1 MKSPGAQRGVALV
14 IALLAVALALVL
26 IASLLDRGE
35 LAYARTRNVVRGEQA
50 AAYAEGLEAFAAQV
64 LMRDRDANPNL
75 DTLGEPWALP
85 LPAQPVAGG
94 QISAAMRDLNGCF
107 NLNNLIDDTGGVW
120 RKRLRN
126 LLATLQLDPALG
138 GAIVDWLDGD
148 AAIDAEGGAEDAA
161 YLAQAIPYRP
171 GNRAFAHVSE
181 LRLVRGMDGDSYAR
195 LAAEVCALPTG
206 SSINL
211 NTASLALLMSLDSRI
226 TAALAERIRQDGQ
239 ARWADVDSALRELGQ
254 QGVTISDPD
263 RAGLGVTSSYFLAR
277 GEILLDEVPF
287 SFASVLE
294 RRSSGAD
301 GGIHVLARS
310 RGEDDLAPQQRAVV
324 SESPSAN

>member
-148 AAIDAEGGAEDAA
+148 AAPIWRR
-161 YLAQAIPYRP
+161 QYRIVP
-171 GNRAFAHVSE
+171 AT
-181 LRLVRGMDGDSYAR
+181 AR
-195 LAAEVCALPTG
+195 LPMSPSCDWCAAWTATATRGWPPRSVPCRWVHP
-206 SSINL
+206 SIS
-211 NTASLALLMSLDSRI
+211 T
-226 TAALAERIRQDGQ
+226 
-239 ARWADVDSALRELGQ
+239 
-254 QGVTISDPD
+254 P
-263 RAGLGVTSSYFLAR
+263 
-277 GEILLDEVPF
+277 
-287 SFASVLE
+287 
-294 RRSSGAD
+294 
-301 GGIHVLARS
+301 HRS
-310 RGEDDLAPQQRAVV
+310 RC
-324 SESPSAN
+324 

>member
-1 MKSPGAQRGVALV
+1 M
-14 IALLAVALALVL
+14 
-26 IASLLDRGE
+26 
-35 LAYARTRNVVRGEQA
+35 
-50 AAYAEGLEAFAAQV
+50 
-64 LMRDRDANPNL
+64 
-75 DTLGEPWALP
+75 
-85 LPAQPVAGG
+85 
-94 QISAAMRDLNGCF
+94 
-107 NLNNLIDDTGGVW
+107 
-120 RKRLRN
+120 
-126 LLATLQLDPALG
+126 
-138 GAIVDWLDGD
+138 
-148 AAIDAEGGAEDAA
+148 
-161 YLAQAIPYRP
+161 PYRP

-195 LAAEVCALPTG
+195 LAAEVCALPMG